1 MSIFLFFFSVKERK
15 ILSILEEIKTQV
27 YVNSKLLHLL
37 SKKVDVNIST
47 EDNQLPQQMK
57 FPLES
62 EADME
67 KMEELLLDK
76 DVYAKLVSKEVL
88 KKSSKIIFKL
98 EAIVVGEGVVNHSLE
113 QIVNINYAHFYLF

>member
-47 EDNQLPQQMK
+47 EDNQLPRQMK
-57 FPLES
+57 LS
-62 EADME
+62 LKSIADRE
-67 KMEELLLDK
+67 NRKTP
-76 DVYAKLVSKEVL
+76 ARQRC
-88 KKSSKIIFKL
+88 F
-98 EAIVVGEGVVNHSLE
+98 
-113 QIVNINYAHFYLF
+113 

>member
-1 MSIFLFFFSVKERK
+1 MSIFLFFSVKERK
-15 ILSILEEIKTQV
+15 TLSILEEIKTQV

-57 FPLES
+57 LPLES

-67 KMEELLLDK
+67 KMEDK
-76 DVYAKLVSKEVL
+76 DVYAKRVSKEVL
-88 KKSSKIIFKL
+88 KTALKL
-98 EAIVVGEGVVNHSLE
+98 FLK
-113 QIVNINYAHFYLF
+113 LKL

>member
-1 MSIFLFFFSVKERK
+1 M
-15 ILSILEEIKTQV
+15 
-27 YVNSKLLHLL
+27 YVNSKLLQLL
-37 SKKVDVNIST
+37 SKRVDVNIST

-57 FPLES
+57 LPLES

-88 KKSSKIIFKL
+88 KKALKL
-98 EAIVVGEGVVNHSLE
+98 FLK
-113 QIVNINYAHFYLF
+113 LKL

>member
-1 MSIFLFFFSVKERK
+1 MRREK

-27 YVNSKLLHLL
+27 YVNSKLLHFL

-57 FPLES
+57 LPLES

-76 DVYAKLVSKEVL
+76 DVYAKLVSKEL
-88 KKSSKIIFKL
+88 IKKL
-98 EAIVVGEGVVNHSLE
+98 Y
-113 QIVNINYAHFYLF
+113 NYF

>member
-1 MSIFLFFFSVKERK
+1 M
-15 ILSILEEIKTQV
+15 
-27 YVNSKLLHLL
+27 YVNSKLLQLL
-37 SKKVDVNIST
+37 SRKVDVNIST

-57 FPLES
+57 LPLES

-88 KKSSKIIFKL
+88 KKALKL
-98 EAIVVGEGVVNHSLE
+98 FLK
-113 QIVNINYAHFYLF
+113 LKL

>member
-1 MSIFLFFFSVKERK
+1 M
-15 ILSILEEIKTQV
+15 
-27 YVNSKLLHLL
+27 YVNSKLLQLL

-47 EDNQLPQQMK
+47 EDYQLPQQMK
-57 FPLES
+57 LPIES

-88 KKSSKIIFKL
+88 KKALKL
-98 EAIVVGEGVVNHSLE
+98 FLK
-113 QIVNINYAHFYLF
+113 LKL

>member
-1 MSIFLFFFSVKERK
+1 M
-15 ILSILEEIKTQV
+15 
-27 YVNSKLLHLL
+27 YVNSKLLQLL

-57 FPLES
+57 LPLES

-88 KKSSKIIFKL
+88 KKALKL
-98 EAIVVGEGVVNHSLE
+98 FLKLKLYVLGVGGSVNHSL
-113 QIVNINYAHFYLF
+113 IRTDFKY

>member
-1 MSIFLFFFSVKERK
+1 M
-15 ILSILEEIKTQV
+15 

-47 EDNQLPQQMK
+47 GDNQLPQQMK
-57 FPLES
+57 LPLES

-76 DVYAKLVSKEVL
+76 DVYAKRVSKEVL
-88 KKSSKIIFKL
+88 KTALKL
-98 EAIVVGEGVVNHSLE
+98 FLK
-113 QIVNINYAHFYLF
+113 LKL

>member
-1 MSIFLFFFSVKERK
+1 M
-15 ILSILEEIKTQV
+15 
-27 YVNSKLLHLL
+27 L

-57 FPLES
+57 LPLES

-88 KKSSKIIFKL
+88 KKALKL
-98 EAIVVGEGVVNHSLE
+98 FLK
-113 QIVNINYAHFYLF
+113 LKL

>member
-1 MSIFLFFFSVKERK
+1 M
-15 ILSILEEIKTQV
+15 
-27 YVNSKLLHLL
+27 YVNSKLLQLL
-37 SKKVDVNIST
+37 SKKFDVNIST

-57 FPLES
+57 LPLES

-88 KKSSKIIFKL
+88 KKALKL
-98 EAIVVGEGVVNHSLE
+98 FLK
-113 QIVNINYAHFYLF
+113 LKL

>member
-1 MSIFLFFFSVKERK
+1 M
-15 ILSILEEIKTQV
+15 
-27 YVNSKLLHLL
+27 YVNSKLLQLL

-57 FPLES
+57 LPLES

-88 KKSSKIIFKL
+88 KKALKL
-98 EAIVVGEGVVNHSLE
+98 FLK
-113 QIVNINYAHFYLF
+113 LKL

>member
-1 MSIFLFFFSVKERK
+1 M
-15 ILSILEEIKTQV
+15 

-57 FPLES
+57 LPLES
-62 EADME
+62 EADMI

-76 DVYAKLVSKEVL
+76 DVYAKRVSKEVL
-88 KKSSKIIFKL
+88 KTALKL
-98 EAIVVGEGVVNHSLE
+98 FLK
-113 QIVNINYAHFYLF
+113 LKL

>member
-1 MSIFLFFFSVKERK
+1 M
-15 ILSILEEIKTQV
+15 
-27 YVNSKLLHLL
+27 YVNSKLLQLL

-57 FPLES
+57 LPLES
-62 EADME
+62 KADME

-88 KKSSKIIFKL
+88 KKALKL
-98 EAIVVGEGVVNHSLE
+98 FLK
-113 QIVNINYAHFYLF
+113 LKL

>member
-27 YVNSKLLHLL
+27 YVNSKLLQLL

-47 EDNQLPQQMK
+47 EDNQLPQQIK
-57 FPLES
+57 LPLES

-88 KKSSKIIFKL
+88 KKALKL
-98 EAIVVGEGVVNHSLE
+98 FLK
-113 QIVNINYAHFYLF
+113 LKL